1 MNNIYLYID
10 NKEYCNNI
18 FNIFIMNNN
27 LKIRINIYELSNY
40 NIYQELLKIEN
51 FIKIYNNTINTIYI
65 KFNNN
70 ININTIN
77 KIITKISDILYVYYP
92 LKYKIKLHKINNQS
106 KYLMKELIN
115 YKNIIMNPNKNPDLY
130 LNYIINN
137 IPDYYDKI
145 IFKLNEHD
153 NLFPLTYGV
162 GKGSI
167 YNSYFVHIL
176 PKIEDIN
183 KKNIYLIGKSITY
196 DTGGLNLKDEC
207 MEEMKLDVIGSAIL
221 ISTLKLLN
229 KNNIDKKYNINIL
242 CPIAENMISNNS
254 IKPGTTIKTMNNKI
268 IEINNMDA
276 EGRLCIVDAIEYI
289 NLNLIKDKNPNNC
302 IIIDIA
308 TLTGNTKYI
317 TSYISG
323 LITCNDKA
331 IDYKNNIINIGEQ
344 IGEYL
349 DYIKLREEYLE
360 DYKSNVADI
369 KNLNKELNTGFITAG
384 AFINYFCNNNIPWMH
399 IDVASCTFV
408 DEKVTSYGINLLYEF
423 IKNINLI

>member
-10 NKEYCNNI
+10 NKKHSNI
-18 FNIFIMNNN
+18 FNTLITNNN
-27 LKIRINIYELSNY
+27 LKIRINIYNLSNY
-40 NIYQELLKIEN
+40 NIYQELLKINN
-51 FIKIYNNTINTIYI
+51 FINIYNKTINNIYI

-70 ININTIN
+70 INIIIIN
-77 KIITKISDILYVYYP
+77 KIITKINDIIYIYYP
-92 LKYKIKLHKINNQS
+92 IKYKINLHKINDES

-115 YKNIIMNPNKNPDLY
+115 YKNLIMNPNKNPDLY

-137 IPDYYDKI
+137 IPDYYNKN
-145 IFKLNEHD
+145 IFKLNGND
-153 NLFPLTYGV
+153 NFFPLTYGV

-183 KKNIYLIGKSITY
+183 KKYIYLIGKSITY
-196 DTGGLNLKDEC
+196 DTGGLNLKNEN
-207 MEEMKLDVIGSAIL
+207 MEDMKIDLIGSGIL

-229 KNNIDKKYNINIL
+229 NNNIDKEYNINIL
-242 CPIAENMISNNS
+242 CPIAENMISNNA
-254 IKPGTTIKTMNNKI
+254 IKPGTTIKTMSNKI
-268 IEINNMDA
+268 IEINNIDA
-276 EGRLCIVDAIEYI
+276 EGRLCIVDAIDYI
-289 NLNLIKDKNPNNC
+289 NINLINDKNPNNC

-308 TLTGNTKYI
+308 TLTGNTNYI

-331 IDYKNNIINIGEQ
+331 IKYKNDIIKIGEE

-360 DYKSNVADI
+360 DYKSNIADI
-369 KNLNKELNTGFITAG
+369 KNLNKDLQTGFISAG

-408 DEKVTSYGINLLYEF
+408 DEKATSYGINLLYEF
-423 IKNINLI
+423 IKNINC